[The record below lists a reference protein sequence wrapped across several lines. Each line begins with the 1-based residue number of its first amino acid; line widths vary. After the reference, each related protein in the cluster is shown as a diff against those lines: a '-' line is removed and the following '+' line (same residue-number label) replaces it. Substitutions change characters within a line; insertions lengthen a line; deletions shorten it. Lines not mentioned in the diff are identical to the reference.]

1 MGFGGISIW
10 QLLIILAIVV
20 LVFGTKRLPGAAR
33 DIGSAITSFR
43 DGMKRD
49 NTDQLE
55 KDKTDSKDCLKER
68 HSMLDIGFAELVVVA
83 AIALFVVGPE
93 RLPSTIRSL
102 SLWLGRLK
110 RSFEEIKSDVSRELH
125 NEEVMR
131 ALAEGKDQIKD
142 VTDVGTVIET
152 EATRVLTE
160 EPENPK
166 SSERE

>member
-1 MGFGGISIW
+1 
-10 QLLIILAIVV
+10 
-20 LVFGTKRLPGAAR
+20 
-33 DIGSAITSFR
+33 
-43 DGMKRD
+43 
-49 NTDQLE
+49 
-55 KDKTDSKDCLKER
+55 
-68 HSMLDIGFAELVVVA
+68 MLDIGFAELIVVA

>member
-1 MGFGGISIW
+1 
-10 QLLIILAIVV
+10 
-20 LVFGTKRLPGAAR
+20 
-33 DIGSAITSFR
+33 
-43 DGMKRD
+43 
-49 NTDQLE
+49 
-55 KDKTDSKDCLKER
+55 
-68 HSMLDIGFAELVVVA
+68 MLDIGFAELLVVA
-83 AIALFVVGPE
+83 TIALFVVGPE

-142 VTDVGTVIET
+142 VTDVGSVIET
-152 EATRVLTE
+152 EATRALTE

-166 SSERE
+166 SSDRE